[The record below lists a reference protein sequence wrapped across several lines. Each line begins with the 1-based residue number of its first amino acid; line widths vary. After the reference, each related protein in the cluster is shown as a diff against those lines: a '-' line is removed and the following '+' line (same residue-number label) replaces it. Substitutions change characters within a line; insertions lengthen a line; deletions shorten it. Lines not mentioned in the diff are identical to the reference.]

1 MSGSV
6 IIRYVN
12 PWKFRRDQNAQRM
25 KALRQRDGDNCRRCK
40 RPIRFDL
47 TDGHDLGPKVE
58 PIEYTAAAGEE
69 QALENLCLT
78 HGRCNSAGADH
89 TGEVSERI
97 RRRSEAE
104 MLSKSRTKKPRRAA

>member
-12 PWKFRRDQNAQRM
+12 PWKFRRDQNEQRVR
-25 KALRQRDGDNCRRCK
+25 ALRQRDGDTCRRCK

-58 PIEYTAAAGEE
+58 SIHYSAECGPQE
-69 QALENLCLT
+69 LENLCLT
-78 HGRCNSAGADH
+78 HGRCNSKHGCDTA
-89 TGEVSERI
+89 EVKERARTKHEAALFESSRKK
-97 RRRSEAE
+97 RRRA
-104 MLSKSRTKKPRRAA
+104 